1 MPLTHPHSLA
11 RATGKEKK
19 KVTKQTQQAQA
30 AADAASEVSTAA
42 IKDALLKIREEEIPP
57 TPDEKEGYFMMQVQI
72 GDQLVQKGVW
82 PLVSMASSS
91 LTWRCQVRPSISP
104 PLARSSEHCASTPPP

>member
-1 MPLTHPHSLA
+1 MRTLSISTTSVGMTATSAKNCVRSRLRASHAVPLTP

-30 AADAASEVSTAA
+30 AADAASDVSAVA

-82 PLVSMASSS
+82 
-91 LTWRCQVRPSISP
+91 
-104 PLARSSEHCASTPPP
+104 

>member
-1 MPLTHPHSLA
+1 MPLTRCPPLT

-30 AADAASEVSTAA
+30 VADADSEVSAAA

-57 TPDEKEGYFMMQVQI
+57 TPDEKGGYFMMQVQI
-72 GDQLVQKGVW
+72 GDQLVQKGV
-82 PLVSMASSS
+82 
-91 LTWRCQVRPSISP
+91 
-104 PLARSSEHCASTPPP
+104 